1 MAAKLAAAREKN
13 RLAQQRF
20 RERQR
25 AKQREAGE
33 QCDQLLNEMEKL
45 RLENEALQQQ
55 NLIFGKVLA
64 VRDAMVHTLST
75 LHGKP
80 PRQEQQAAAQGLAR
94 ALQQLPSEREMEEA
108 HGPAVAAQLQ
118 QPQQDEQQRQQQQQ
132 PALARTASQAS
143 AASTKAAEGQQDQ
156 QAPAPCRSSSPSGD
170 RSANTTHPGQ
180 PPRWALLEHH
190 REGAA
195 AQLDGGA
202 LREVGSIPAPSD
214 ELVRATVMAMSEPE
228 HLLDYY
234 RQWQAELAASY
245 IAAEAGEFDAASV
258 AEVEAVQERMASVWW
273 HVGHLKPAYLCY
285 LTNAALPEDSAQFP
299 LWRELAERLLPEL
312 DENSRAI
319 LRRSWFRYSKEMSK
333 IAVKMS
339 RWLHR
344 LQQYVVAPVEAM
356 ASTAR
361 RSAELVEITTQLC
374 SAVQEEY
381 TACMEFLGAQ
391 ALATT
396 ALQKALLNKE
406 AAPFMPDVAAIVW
419 NVLCLD
425 TEQRKAL
432 GQAGMAVPGALGGAA
447 DAGGPGGQP
456 APPPAQR

>member
-1 MAAKLAAAREKN
+1 MSKPACVTPPL
-13 RLAQQRF
+13 Q
-20 RERQR
+20 
-25 AKQREAGE
+25 
-33 QCDQLLNEMEKL
+33 L

-143 AASTKAAEGQQDQ
+143 AASTKAAEGQQGQ

-228 HLLDYY
+228 HLVSAPPKPWEACMGCWRCEGTGRAGPPRGKRWRRPPAGAGRHGDARRSILWPVPQGSSDVLPHCALWRRLLLVHWLQRCLLPRCSQPGGAPGCSCAGMRLRLLAPLSHPAAALALRPPAPPQLDYY

-319 LRRSWFRYSKEMSK
+319 LVRGAAGNRGGSGVHCSTR
-333 IAVKMS
+333 AV
-339 RWLHR
+339 
-344 LQQYVVAPVEAM
+344 QC
-356 ASTAR
+356 
-361 RSAELVEITTQLC
+361 RSAVRRG
-374 SAVQEEY
+374 V
-381 TACMEFLGAQ
+381 
-391 ALATT
+391 
-396 ALQKALLNKE
+396 
-406 AAPFMPDVAAIVW
+406 
-419 NVLCLD
+419 
-425 TEQRKAL
+425 R
-432 GQAGMAVPGALGGAA
+432 PG
-447 DAGGPGGQP
+447 PHS
-456 APPPAQR
+456 